1 MSSSGF
7 LQPEEAAMVKT
18 SVWLL
23 LGLAPLLSN
32 AGAEAA
38 CPPKQTR
45 DCVINLD
52 TVPEISREIVS
63 SERVAPKK
71 AGPSTDTKAPYTGP
85 TVGLTP
91 TVRQYPTVGYRWSF
105 D

>member
-1 MSSSGF
+1 MRKAPVWV
-7 LQPEEAAMVKT
+7 LLAAAA
-18 SVWLL
+18 LL
-23 LGLAPLLSN
+23 CG
-32 AGAEAA
+32 AGAQAA

-52 TVPEISREIVS
+52 AVPQISQQIVTTS
-63 SERVAPKK
+63 RVAP
-71 AGPSTDTKAPYTGP
+71 ATKAAPGAEPQTPYSGP

-91 TVRQYPTVGYRWSF
+91 TPRKFPTLGYHWSF